1 LVEESYE
8 TYKERK
14 MSIQPPKQALTEVEQ
29 KAEEIKKLAR
39 RITMLMRDL
48 EAYSLDMVLYSKAL
62 SQGKFP
68 MTEVV
73 KYENGITSAITELTR
88 IKKAWVELMGGNDA
102 VK

>member
-1 LVEESYE
+1 MSLVPS
-8 TYKERK
+8 K
-14 MSIQPPKQALTEVEQ
+14 PVLTEIEQ

-68 MTEVV
+68 LTEVV

>member
-1 LVEESYE
+1 
-8 TYKERK
+8 
-14 MSIQPPKQALTEVEQ
+14 MSTQPPKELTPVEQ

-68 MTEVV
+68 LTEIV
-73 KYENGITSAITELTR
+73 KYENGLTSAITELGR
-88 IKKAWVELMGGNDA
+88 IRKAWVELMGGND

>member
-1 LVEESYE
+1 MSLVPSKPE
-8 TYKERK
+8 
-14 MSIQPPKQALTEVEQ
+14 LTEIEQ

-68 MTEVV
+68 MTEIV

-88 IKKAWVELMGGNDA
+88 IRKGWVETMGGKD
-102 VK
+102 V

>member
-1 LVEESYE
+1 MSLVPS
-8 TYKERK
+8 KE
-14 MSIQPPKQALTEVEQ
+14 LTEVEQ

-68 MTEVV
+68 MTEIV
-73 KYENGITSAITELTR
+73 KYENGLTSAITELGR
-88 IKKAWVELMGGNDA
+88 VKNAWVEIFKEKPDA
-102 VK
+102 N